1 MDWTV
6 NELAKIFNSTKN
18 CDHCKAIFPTEYDK
32 CPGCEVDKLWKKV
45 NDKIGLN
52 SAPTDDIHK
61 NAIIKLRDMGIQ

>member
-18 CDHCKAIFPTEYDK
+18 CVHCKAIFPTEYDK

-45 NDKIGLN
+45 KIQHENYTVQLN
-52 SAPTDDIHK
+52 YISHVWSI
-61 NAIIKLRDMGIQ
+61 